1 MSKKSINVPSR
12 RKFLKTSGSAV
23 AATAALSQLPIER
36 VAHAAGSDTISVAL
50 VGCGGRGSGAISQI
64 RNTKGNTKLVAVADV
79 DPKKAKDRV
88 AGYRKQFNDW
98 VDVPEDRVFGG
109 LDGYK
114 SAIDAAGKDGLVVIA
129 TPPGFKPQQ
138 FEYAVKQGKHIFCEK
153 PVASDT
159 PGVRRVLAAAQEAKK
174 KNLMVGIG
182 LQRRHEERYIN
193 NVKMLHDGA
202 IGEINLMR
210 VYWNGRGIWYRDRQ
224 PGQSEMAFQCNNWY
238 HFIWA
243 SGDQICEQH
252 IHNLD
257 VGNWVMQGYPIMANG
272 MGGGEMRQ
280 VGKTYGD
287 RTKTQIYDHTF
298 VEYTYANGHKM
309 YSQGRHLGGNATFS
323 QVAEYA
329 HGSKGTCRLASAIVP
344 FDGNPVRIT
353 GKGGGHQQ
361 EQTDLIEALMK
372 GEIYNEGEYG
382 AKATFTA
389 ILGRE
394 ACYSGRQIKWDD
406 LLEKGRDY
414 CPGIDN
420 WTTDTE
426 PPAMKGPDG
435 KYPVPQPGIWN
446 PFA

>member
-1 MSKKSINVPSR
+1 MKKNAKSDVNR
-12 RKFLKTSGSAV
+12 RHFLKSSGKVAAASAV
-23 AATAALSQLPIER
+23 LSQLPIER
-36 VAHAAGSDTISVAL
+36 VAHAAVSDTVNVAL
-50 VGCGGRGSGAISQI
+50 VGCGGRGSGAVAQI

-79 DPKKAKDRV
+79 DAKKAKSRV
-88 AGYRKQFNDW
+88 DGFKKQFGDW
-98 VDVPEDRVFGG
+98 VDVPEDRIFGG
-109 LDGYK
+109 LGGYK
-114 SAIDAAGKDGLVVIA
+114 SAIDSGADLVVIA

-138 FEYAVKQGKHIFCEK
+138 FEYAVKAGKHIFCEK
-153 PVASDT
+153 PVASDA
-159 PGVRRVLAAAQEAKK
+159 PGVRRVLAATEEAKK

-182 LQRRHEERYIN
+182 LQRRHEERYKDNI
-193 NVKMLHDGA
+193 KQLHDGV

-210 VYWNGRGIWYRDRQ
+210 VYWNGGGIWYRNRTPEQ
-224 PGQSEMAFQCNNWY
+224 NEMTFQCNNWY

-243 SGDQICEQH
+243 CGDQICEQH

-257 VGNWVMQGYPIMANG
+257 VGNWVMQGYPVMANG
-272 MGGGEMRQ
+272 MGGGEMRM
-280 VGKTYGD
+280 GGD
-287 RTKTQIYDHTF
+287 RTKSQIFDHTF

-309 YSQGRHLGGNATFS
+309 YSQGRHLGGKAFR

-329 HGSKGTCRLASAIVP
+329 HGSKGVCKLASVISQFGKDP
-344 FDGNPVRIT
+344 IPVR

-361 EQTDLIEALMK
+361 EQTDLIEALTK

-394 ACYSGRQIKWDD
+394 ACYSGQQLKWDD
-406 LLEKGRDY
+406 LLNRGHDY

-420 WTTDTE
+420 WTVDSD
-426 PPAMKGPDG
+426 PPAMKGEDG
-435 KYPVPQPGIWN
+435 KYPVPQPGKWD

>member
-1 MSKKSINVPSR
+1 MKKNPKNNVNR
-12 RKFLKTSGSAV
+12 RHFLKSSGKVAAASAV
-23 AATAALSQLPIER
+23 LSQLPVER
-36 VAHAAGSDTISVAL
+36 VAHAAVGDTVSVAL
-50 VGCGGRGSGAISQI
+50 VGCGGRGSGAVSQI
-64 RNTKGNTKLVAVADV
+64 RNTKGNTKLLAVADV
-79 DPKKAKDRV
+79 DPKKAKSRV
-88 AGYRKQFNDW
+88 AGFKKQFGDW
-98 VDVPEDRVFGG
+98 VDVPEDRIFGG

-114 SAIDAAGKDGLVVIA
+114 SAIDSGADLVVIA

-138 FEYAVKQGKHIFCEK
+138 FEYAVKAGKHIFCEK
-153 PVASDT
+153 PVASDA
-159 PGVRRVLAAAQEAKK
+159 PGVRRVLAATQEAKK

-182 LQRRHEERYIN
+182 LQRRHEERYID
-193 NVKMLHDGA
+193 NVKRLHDGA

-210 VYWNGRGIWYRDRQ
+210 VYCNGRGIWYRNRTPEQ
-224 PGQSEMAFQCNNWY
+224 TEMAFQCNNWY

-257 VGNWVMQGYPIMANG
+257 VGNWVMQDYPIMANG
-272 MGGGEMRQ
+272 MGGGEMRM
-280 VGKTYGD
+280 GGD
-287 RTKTQIYDHTF
+287 RTKSQIFDHTF

-309 YSQGRHLGGNATFS
+309 YSQGRHLGGNATFGH
-323 QVAEYA
+323 VAEYA
-329 HGSKGTCRLASAIVP
+329 HGSKGTCKLASVINQVGKDP
-344 FDGNPVRIT
+344 LPIR

-361 EQTDLIEALMK
+361 EQTDLIEALGK

-394 ACYSGRQIKWDD
+394 ACYSGRQLKWDD
-406 LLEKGRDY
+406 LLKKGRDY

-420 WTTDTE
+420 WTLNTD
-426 PPAMKGPDG
+426 PPAMKGADG
-435 KYPVPQPGIWN
+435 KYPAPQPGIWN

>member
-1 MSKKSINVPSR
+1 MKKNAKSDVNR
-12 RKFLKTSGSAV
+12 RHFLKSSGKVAAASAV
-23 AATAALSQLPIER
+23 LSQLPIER
-36 VAHAAGSDTISVAL
+36 VAHAAVSDTVSVAL
-50 VGCGGRGSGAISQI
+50 VGCGGRGSGAVSQI

-79 DPKKAKDRV
+79 DPKKAKSRV
-88 AGYRKQFNDW
+88 DGYKKQFGDW
-98 VDVPEDRVFGG
+98 VDVPEDRIFGG

-114 SAIDAAGKDGLVVIA
+114 SAIDAGADLVVIA

-138 FEYAVKQGKHIFCEK
+138 FEYAVKAGKHIFCEK
-153 PVASDT
+153 PVASDA
-159 PGVRRVLAAAQEAKK
+159 PGVRRVLAATQEAKK

-182 LQRRHEERYIN
+182 LQRRHEERYKDNI
-193 NVKMLHDGA
+193 KQLHDGV

-210 VYWNGRGIWYRDRQ
+210 VYWNGGGIWYRDRTPTQ
-224 PGQSEMAFQCNNWY
+224 TEMTFQCNNWY

-243 SGDQICEQH
+243 CGDQICEQH

-272 MGGGEMRQ
+272 MGGGEMRM
-280 VGKTYGD
+280 GGD
-287 RTKTQIYDHTF
+287 RTKSQIFDHTF

-309 YSQGRHLGGNATFS
+309 YSQGRHLGGKAFR

-329 HGSKGTCRLASAIVP
+329 HGSKGVCKLASVISQFGKDPIRVQ
-344 FDGNPVRIT
+344 

-361 EQTDLIEALMK
+361 EQTDLIEALTK

-394 ACYSGRQIKWDD
+394 ACYSGRELKWDD
-406 LLEKGRDY
+406 LLNKGRDY

-420 WTTDTE
+420 WTVDSD
-426 PPAMKGPDG
+426 PPAMKGADG
-435 KYPVPQPGIWN
+435 KYPVPKPGSWN

>member
-1 MSKKSINVPSR
+1 MKKNPKNNVNR
-12 RKFLKTSGSAV
+12 RHFLKSSGKVAAASAV
-23 AATAALSQLPIER
+23 LSQLPVER
-36 VAHAAGSDTISVAL
+36 VAHAAVGDTVSVAL
-50 VGCGGRGSGAISQI
+50 VGCGGRGSGAVSQI
-64 RNTKGNTKLVAVADV
+64 RNTKGNTKLLAVADV
-79 DPKKAKDRV
+79 DPKKAKSRV
-88 AGYRKQFNDW
+88 AGFKKQFGDW
-98 VDVPEDRVFGG
+98 VDVPEDRIFGG

-114 SAIDAAGKDGLVVIA
+114 SAIDSGADLVVIA

-138 FEYAVKQGKHIFCEK
+138 FEYAVKAGKHIFCEK
-153 PVASDT
+153 PVASDA
-159 PGVRRVLAAAQEAKK
+159 PGVRRVLAATQEAKK

-182 LQRRHEERYIN
+182 LQRRHEERYID
-193 NVKMLHDGA
+193 NVKRLHDGA

-210 VYWNGRGIWYRDRQ
+210 VYWNGRGIWYRNRTPEQ
-224 PGQSEMAFQCNNWY
+224 TEMAFQCNNWY

-257 VGNWVMQGYPIMANG
+257 VGNWVMQDYPIMANG
-272 MGGGEMRQ
+272 MGGGEMRM
-280 VGKTYGD
+280 GGD
-287 RTKTQIYDHTF
+287 RTKSQIFDHTF

-309 YSQGRHLGGNATFS
+309 YSQGRHLGGNATFGH
-323 QVAEYA
+323 VAEYA
-329 HGSKGTCRLASAIVP
+329 HGSKGTCKLASVINQVGKDP
-344 FDGNPVRIT
+344 LPIR

-361 EQTDLIEALMK
+361 EQTDLIEALGK

-394 ACYSGRQIKWDD
+394 ACYSGRQLKWDD
-406 LLEKGRDY
+406 LLNKGRDY

-420 WTTDTE
+420 WTLKTD
-426 PPAMKGPDG
+426 PPAMKGADG
-435 KYPVPQPGIWN
+435 KYPAPQPGIWN

>member
-1 MSKKSINVPSR
+1 MSKKSESAPSR

-23 AATAALSQLPIER
+23 AAGTALSQIPIEN
-36 VAHAAGSDTISVAL
+36 VVHAAGSDTVSVAL
-50 VGCGGRGSGAISQI
+50 VGCGGRGSGAIAQI
-64 RNTKGNTKLVAVADV
+64 RNTRGNTRLVAVADV
-79 DPKKAKDRV
+79 NAKKAKDRV
-88 AGYRKQFNDW
+88 DGYKKQFNDW
-98 VDVPEDRVFGG
+98 VDVPEDRIFGG
-109 LDGYK
+109 IDGYK
-114 SAIDAAGKDGLVVIA
+114 HAIDSGADLVVIA

-138 FEYAVKQGKHIFCEK
+138 FEYAVKAGKHVFCEK
-153 PVASDT
+153 PVASDA
-159 PGVRRVLAAAQEAKK
+159 PGVRRVLAATQEAKK
-174 KNLMVGIG
+174 KNLLIGIG

-210 VYWNGRGIWYRDRQ
+210 VYWNGRGIWYRNRE
-224 PGQSEMAFQCNNWY
+224 PGMTDMQFQCNNWY

-257 VGNWVMQGYPIMANG
+257 VGNWVMNDYPIMANG
-272 MGGGEMRQ
+272 MGGGEERM
-280 VGKTYGD
+280 GGD
-287 RTKTQIYDHTF
+287 RSKSQIFDHTF
-298 VEYTYANGHKM
+298 VEYTYASGHKM
-309 YSQGRHLGGNATFS
+309 YSQGRHLAGNKTFS
-323 QVAEYA
+323 HVAEYA
-329 HGSKGTCRLASAIVP
+329 HGSKGVCKLASAIIP
-344 FDGNPVRIT
+344 HKGDPIQMK

-394 ACYSGRQIKWDD
+394 ACYSAQVVKWDD
-406 LLEKGRDY
+406 LLQNGKDY
-414 CPGIDN
+414 CPGIDK
-420 WTTDTE
+420 WTVDTA
-426 PPAMKGPDG
+426 PPAVKGEDG
-435 KYPVPQPGIWN
+435 KYPVPQPGVWN

>member
-1 MSKKSINVPSR
+1 MKKNPKNDVNR
-12 RKFLKTSGSAV
+12 RHFLKSSGKVAAASAV
-23 AATAALSQLPIER
+23 LSQLPVER
-36 VAHAAGSDTISVAL
+36 VAHAAVTDTVNVAL

-79 DPKKAKDRV
+79 DPKKAKSRV
-88 AGYRKQFNDW
+88 DGYKKQFGDW
-98 VDVPEDRVFGG
+98 VDVPEDRIFGG
-109 LDGYK
+109 LGGYK
-114 SAIDAAGKDGLVVIA
+114 SAIDSGADLVVIA

-138 FEYAVKQGKHIFCEK
+138 FEYAVKAGKHIFCEK
-153 PVASDT
+153 PVASDA
-159 PGVRRVLAAAQEAKK
+159 PGVRRVLAATEEAKK

-182 LQRRHEERYIN
+182 LQRRHEERYKDNI
-193 NVKMLHDGA
+193 KQLHDGV

-210 VYWNGRGIWYRDRQ
+210 VYWNGGGIWYRNRTPEQ
-224 PGQSEMAFQCNNWY
+224 NEMTFQCNNWY

-243 SGDQICEQH
+243 CGDQICEQH

-257 VGNWVMQGYPIMANG
+257 VGNWVMQGYPVMANG
-272 MGGGEMRQ
+272 MGGGEMRM
-280 VGKTYGD
+280 GGD
-287 RTKTQIYDHTF
+287 RTKSQIFDHTF

-309 YSQGRHLGGNATFS
+309 YSQGRHLGGKAFR

-329 HGSKGTCRLASAIVP
+329 HGSKGVCKLASVISQFGKDP
-344 FDGNPVRIT
+344 IPVR

-361 EQTDLIEALMK
+361 EQTDLIEALTK

-394 ACYSGRQIKWDD
+394 ACYSGQQLKWDD
-406 LLEKGRDY
+406 LLNRGHDY

-420 WTTDTE
+420 WTVDSD
-426 PPAMKGPDG
+426 PPAMKGEDG
-435 KYPVPQPGIWN
+435 KYPVPQPGKWD

>member
-1 MSKKSINVPSR
+1 MKKKSKTNVNR
-12 RKFLKTSGSAV
+12 RHFLKSSGKVAAASAV
-23 AATAALSQLPIER
+23 LSQLPIER
-36 VAHAAGSDTISVAL
+36 VAHAAVSDTISVAL
-50 VGCGGRGSGAISQI
+50 VGCGGRGSGAVSQI

-79 DPKKAKDRV
+79 NAKKAKDRV
-88 AGYRKQFNDW
+88 DGFRKQFNDW

-114 SAIDAAGKDGLVVIA
+114 AAIDSGADLVVIA
-129 TPPGFKPQQ
+129 TPPAFKPQQ
-138 FEYAVKQGKHIFCEK
+138 FEYAVKAGKHIFCEK
-153 PVASDT
+153 PVASDA
-159 PGVRRVLAAAQEAKK
+159 PGVRRVLAATQEAKK

-182 LQRRHEERYIN
+182 LQRRHEERYIDN
-193 NVKMLHDGA
+193 INRLHDGV
-202 IGEINLMR
+202 IGDINLMR
-210 VYWNGRGIWYRDRQ
+210 VYWNGRGIWYRDRTPEQ
-224 PGQSEMAFQCNNWY
+224 TEMTFQCNNWY

-257 VGNWVMQGYPIMANG
+257 VGNWVMQGYPVMANG
-272 MGGGEMRQ
+272 MGGGEMRK

-287 RTKTQIYDHTF
+287 RTKTQIFDHTF

-309 YSQGRHLGGNATFS
+309 YSQARHLDGNATFGH
-323 QVAEYA
+323 VGEYA
-329 HGSKGTCRLASAIVP
+329 HGSKGTCKLASSINP
-344 FDGNPVRIT
+344 FDGDPIRVV

-361 EQTDLIEALMK
+361 EQTDLIESLAK
-372 GEIYNEGEYG
+372 GDIYNEGEYG

-394 ACYSGRQIKWDD
+394 ACYSGRQLKWDD

-414 CPGIDN
+414 CPGIDK
-420 WTTDTE
+420 WTVDSN
-426 PPAMKGPDG
+426 PPAMKGEDG

>member
-1 MSKKSINVPSR
+1 MKKNPKNNVNR
-12 RKFLKTSGSAV
+12 RHFLKSSGKVAAASAV
-23 AATAALSQLPIER
+23 LSQLPVER
-36 VAHAAGSDTISVAL
+36 VAHAAVGDTVSVAL
-50 VGCGGRGSGAISQI
+50 VGCGGRGSGAVSQI
-64 RNTKGNTKLVAVADV
+64 RNTKGNTKLLAVADV
-79 DPKKAKDRV
+79 DPKKAKSRV
-88 AGYRKQFNDW
+88 AGFKKQFGDW
-98 VDVPEDRVFGG
+98 VDVPEDRIFGG

-114 SAIDAAGKDGLVVIA
+114 SAIDSGADLVVIA

-138 FEYAVKQGKHIFCEK
+138 FEYAVKAGKHIFCEK
-153 PVASDT
+153 PVASDA
-159 PGVRRVLAAAQEAKK
+159 PGVRRVLAATQEAKK

-182 LQRRHEERYIN
+182 LQRRHEERYID
-193 NVKMLHDGA
+193 NVKRLHDGA

-210 VYWNGRGIWYRDRQ
+210 VYWNGRGIWYRNRTPEQ
-224 PGQSEMAFQCNNWY
+224 TEMAFQCNNWY

-257 VGNWVMQGYPIMANG
+257 VGNWVMQDYPIMANG
-272 MGGGEMRQ
+272 MGGGEMRM
-280 VGKTYGD
+280 GGD
-287 RTKTQIYDHTF
+287 RTKSQIFDHTF

-309 YSQGRHLGGNATFS
+309 YSQGRHLGGNATFGH
-323 QVAEYA
+323 VAEYA
-329 HGSKGTCRLASAIVP
+329 HGSKGTCKLASVINQVGKDP
-344 FDGNPVRIT
+344 LPIR

-361 EQTDLIEALMK
+361 EQTDLIEALGK

-394 ACYSGRQIKWDD
+394 ACYSGRQLKWDD
-406 LLEKGRDY
+406 LLKKGRDY

-420 WTTDTE
+420 WTLNTD
-426 PPAMKGPDG
+426 PPAMKGADG
-435 KYPVPQPGIWN
+435 KYPAPQPGIWN